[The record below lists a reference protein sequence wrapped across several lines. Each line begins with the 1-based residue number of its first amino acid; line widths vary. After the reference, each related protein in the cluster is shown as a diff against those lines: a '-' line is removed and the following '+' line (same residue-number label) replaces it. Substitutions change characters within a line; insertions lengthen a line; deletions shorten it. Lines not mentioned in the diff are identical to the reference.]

1 MGTTTDKRTD
11 DATTDDVKTDTV
23 QADDVKTDA
32 AKVDAAKVDAAK
44 VDAVKS
50 GAATKGAT
58 DGTEETG
65 KIDETG
71 KAGETATKGEAAK
84 GESRSGAESDAVSD
98 AEPDAESDA
107 KSDAEYDAEYDVDED
122 APEEPAPAAPSGA
135 AAGAGAVV
143 AAGLGLAS
151 VTGTWLSTLLAE
163 RQTLLGQIK
172 LQSGKATDQIAA
184 VYGAPWH
191 TTALVNG
198 VFAVLA
204 MLVAAVVLTGRRPTW
219 VRAVAWGG
227 LVLGLLGL
235 IISAGMY
242 LDLFAS
248 MPSIPKAPGGGA

>member
-11 DATTDDVKTDTV
+11 DEPIKKATHKNGETEDAAAGTPAEGAGADKAGAGTATD
-23 QADDVKTDA
+23 ADDKTA
-32 AKVDAAKVDAAK
+32 AA
-44 VDAVKS
+44 
-50 GAATKGAT
+50 AATGNEN
-58 DGTEETG
+58 G
-65 KIDETG
+65 DESTR
-71 KAGETATKGEAAK
+71 A
-84 GESRSGAESDAVSD
+84 D
-98 AEPDAESDA
+98 AEDAEDA
-107 KSDAEYDAEYDVDED
+107 DD
-122 APEEPAPAAPSGA
+122 APAEPEPARAGA

-151 VTGTWLSTLLAE
+151 VTGTWLGTLLAE

-172 LQSGKATDQIAA
+172 LQSGKATDQIGTL
-184 VYGAPWH
+184 YGAPWH

-204 MLVAAVVLTGRRPTW
+204 MLVAAVVLTGRRSTW

-235 IISAGMY
+235 LVSAGMY

-248 MPSIPKAPGGGA
+248 LPSLPKAPGGGA

>member
-11 DATTDDVKTDTV
+11 DATTDDAAATVVKT
-23 QADDVKTDA
+23 A
-32 AKVDAAKVDAAK
+32 AVEGD
-44 VDAVKS
+44 
-50 GAATKGAT
+50 GAPETTT

-65 KIDETG
+65 K
-71 KAGETATKGEAAK
+71 AKGEAGKAPA
-84 GESRSGAESDAVSD
+84 GGAGSDPAPATTTD
-98 AEPDAESDA
+98 ADADAESDA
-107 KSDAEYDAEYDVDED
+107 DAEYDAD
-122 APEEPAPAAPSGA
+122 ADDATPEEPAASGA

-172 LQSGKATDQIAA
+172 LQSGKASDQIAA

-204 MLVAAVVLTGRRPTW
+204 MLVAAVVLSGRRPAW

-235 IISAGMY
+235 VISAGMY

-248 MPSIPKAPGGGA
+248 LPSLPKGPGGGA

>member
-11 DATTDDVKTDTV
+11 DETTGAEDTGTAAAGKATETTKTTKTTKTTGQTP
-23 QADDVKTDA
+23 QAGATAAAEEKPEAGGEPETTGASVTGDA
-32 AKVDAAKVDAAK
+32 ADAAEAG
-44 VDAVKS
+44 S
-50 GAATKGAT
+50 GAAE
-58 DGTEETG
+58 DDQEEAG
-65 KIDETG
+65 DET
-71 KAGETATKGEAAK
+71 ADETAADPAG
-84 GESRSGAESDAVSD
+84 
-98 AEPDAESDA
+98 
-107 KSDAEYDAEYDVDED
+107 
-122 APEEPAPAAPSGA
+122 APATGA

-204 MLVAAVVLTGRRPTW
+204 MLVAAVVLTGRRPAW

-235 IISAGMY
+235 VISAGMY

-248 MPSIPKAPGGGA
+248 MPSLPKGAGGGA

>member
-11 DATTDDVKTDTV
+11 DATNDDAAATVVKTT
-23 QADDVKTDA
+23 
-32 AKVDAAKVDAAK
+32 
-44 VDAVKS
+44 AVEGD
-50 GAATKGAT
+50 GAPETTT

-65 KIDETG
+65 K
-71 KAGETATKGEAAK
+71 AKGEAGKAPAG
-84 GESRSGAESDAVSD
+84 GESSDTAPATTTDADADAASD
-98 AEPDAESDA
+98 TDAESDA
-107 KSDAEYDAEYDVDED
+107 DADADAEDAT
-122 APEEPAPAAPSGA
+122 PEEPAA

-204 MLVAAVVLTGRRPTW
+204 MLVAAVVLTGRRPAW

-235 IISAGMY
+235 VISAGMY

-248 MPSIPKAPGGGA
+248 MPSLPKGAGAGA

>member
-1 MGTTTDKRTD
+1 MGSTTDKRTD
-11 DATTDDVKTDTV
+11 DATTDDAATTVVKT
-23 QADDVKTDA
+23 A
-32 AKVDAAKVDAAK
+32 AVEGD
-44 VDAVKS
+44 
-50 GAATKGAT
+50 GAPEATT

-65 KIDETG
+65 KGKGTAG
-71 KAGETATKGEAAK
+71 KAPAGGKGADSAPA
-84 GESRSGAESDAVSD
+84 STTDADADPESDVDPGAD
-98 AEPDAESDA
+98 ADADDDA
-107 KSDAEYDAEYDVDED
+107 AEDDA
-122 APEEPAPAAPSGA
+122 APEEPAASGA

-172 LQSGKATDQIAA
+172 LQSGKATDQIAT

-242 LDLFAS
+242 LDLFGS
-248 MPSIPKAPGGGA
+248 MPSLPKGVGGGA